1 MYKKDGLYK
10 WENSKSQKEKL
21 EIKNIVTVT
30 KNTFDRLIN
39 RLDMADDRIFE
50 FENISA
56 ETSKMEKQRVRKTRK
71 STTEY
76 PRAVGQLEKG

>member
-1 MYKKDGLYK
+1 MRKMGCTSGKILRVIKKSWRL
-10 WENSKSQKEKL
+10 
-21 EIKNIVTVT
+21 TVT

-50 FENISA
+50 FEYIST
-56 ETSKMEKQRVRKTRK
+56 ETSKTEKQRVKKTRQ

-76 PRAVGQLEKG
+76 PRAVGQLEKV

>member
-56 ETSKMEKQRVRKTRK
+56 ETSKTEKQRVRKTRK

>member
-21 EIKNIVTVT
+21 EIKNLVTVT

>member
-56 ETSKMEKQRVRKTRK
+56 ETKE
-71 STTEY
+71 
-76 PRAVGQLEKG
+76 

>member
-1 MYKKDGLYK
+1 MYK

-50 FENISA
+50 FENIST
-56 ETSKMEKQRVRKTRK
+56 ETPKTEKQRVR
-71 STTEY
+71 
-76 PRAVGQLEKG
+76 LEKE